1 MNRFML
7 KNRINDYVDGALSP
21 EERLEMEHAL
31 IDHPDIGQEIE
42 ATQRLRE
49 QMLSLGSVQAPDH
62 LLENIL
68 QGADQ
73 QSLSSN
79 QPRGQAYMGYALIA
93 IVGLLGW
100 VFIPASNKITDVS
113 TNEIKG
119 AQVFPTA
126 NPVVLPETSPI
137 EEADKHLDT
146 LQKKLEATKEPA
158 LSKPD
163 TESSNPSLNPSS
175 APIVQKPKARS
186 KNKASSTPSTKT
198 KFVIQTPDS
207 PYVPDWE
214 EGHLIEVQETTFDA
228 DAFQF
233 RTAPSNLL
241 FTLNKLSKS
250 VNGQL
255 KLTNGDEFSPAELTN
270 FSPRA
275 KFEMWVPTES
285 VSHINQQLTD
295 LGGQFFANSIRQEGG
310 YGIFKI
316 DVRYQY
322 Y

>member
-1 MNRFML
+1 MNKFML
-7 KNRINDYVDGALSP
+7 KNRIHDYVDGELSP
-21 EERLEMEHAL
+21 EERLEMERAL
-31 IDHPDIGQEIE
+31 TDHPDIQQEIE
-42 ATQRLRE
+42 DTEQLRE
-49 QMLSLGSVQAPDH
+49 QMLSMSSVQAPSY
-62 LLENIL
+62 LLDNIL
-68 QGADQ
+68 VEVDQ
-73 QSLSSN
+73 QSISAN

-93 IVGLLGW
+93 VVGLLGW
-100 VFIPASNKITDVS
+100 VFIPTSNKVMDTTS
-113 TNEIKG
+113 TGVGTETVIKG

-126 NPVVLPETSPI
+126 NPVVLPKTSPI
-137 EEADKHLDT
+137 EEADKHLDS
-146 LQKKLEATKEPA
+146 LQQKLEDTTQPSPTIKSSTASSMERSKTTQAQPKKKRTVKQ
-158 LSKPD
+158 SKPP
-163 TESSNPSLNPSS
+163 T
-175 APIVQKPKARS
+175 
-186 KNKASSTPSTKT
+186 
-198 KFVIQTPDS
+198 FVIQTPDS
-207 PYVPDWE
+207 PYVPEWE
-214 EGHLIEVQETTFDA
+214 EGHIIEVQDTTFDP

-255 KLTNGDEFSPAELTN
+255 KLTNGDEFSPIELTN

-275 KFEMWVPTES
+275 TFEMWVPTES
-285 VSHINQQLTD
+285 VSSINQQLTE

>member
-21 EERLEMEHAL
+21 EERLEIEHAL
-31 IDHPDIGQEIE
+31 VDHPDIGQEIE
-42 ATQRLRE
+42 DTQRLRE
-49 QMLSLGSVQAPDH
+49 QMLSMGSAQVPDH

-68 QGADQ
+68 QAANQ
-73 QSLSSN
+73 RSLSSN
-79 QPRGQAYMGYALIA
+79 QPRGQAYVGYSLIA

-100 VFIPASNKITDVS
+100 VFIPTSNKVMETPSAEV
-113 TNEIKG
+113 KR
-119 AQVFPTA
+119 AQVLPTA
-126 NPVVLPETSPI
+126 NAVVLPTTSPL
-137 EEADKHLDT
+137 EEADKHLKS
-146 LQKKLEATKEPA
+146 LQQKLEAAKEPTV
-158 LSKPD
+158 SK
-163 TESSNPSLNPSS
+163 SNATSEP
-175 APIVQKPKARS
+175 APPPPPPAPKPKQTSTHSAQ
-186 KNKASSTPSTKT
+186 KNPVKQPPKT
-198 KFVIQTPDS
+198 KFVIKTPDS
-207 PYVPDWE
+207 PYVPEWE
-214 EGHLIEVQETTFDA
+214 EGHIIEVQGSTFDP

-233 RTAPSNLL
+233 RTGPSNLL
-241 FTLNKLSKS
+241 FILNKLSKD

-255 KLTNGDEFSPAELTN
+255 KLTNGDEFSPTELTK

-285 VSHINQQLTD
+285 VSHVNKQLTN
-295 LGGQFFANSIRQEGG
+295 LGGQFFATSIRQEGD